1 MSILLQPG
9 VTNAYMDPDTG
20 TLIVLDAQPKDDK
33 YFICIATNKFGKD
46 EGTLTLDVKGEFLF
60 R

>member
-20 TLIVLDAQPKDDK
+20 TLIVLLSSVWAFAMN
-33 YFICIATNKFGKD
+33 Y
-46 EGTLTLDVKGEFLF
+46 LF
-60 R
+60 PDISHTYYVISYTRA

>member
-1 MSILLQPG
+1 
-9 VTNAYMDPDTG
+9 MDPDSG
-20 TLIVLDAQPKDDK
+20 TLVVLDAQPKDDK